1 MSEGKESVVKNS
13 AYMFLGTCI
22 NIAISFFTTPIIT
35 RLVDPSD
42 YGQWSIFASYTNVAM
57 SIFMLGLDQAFVRF
71 YYSYDTI
78 SYKRYLI
85 KITAFLPAII
95 TILCSFVIVPICYKL
110 QIFRTSNV
118 VPYILLS
125 ISTTFLI
132 LSRVARLVLRMEQ
145 NGKAYSIL
153 IIINK
158 LIFITWVLGLVFFT
172 DIDDLVILCSGTTIA
187 EVAITIVAVCLGKGV
202 WSLSAKKPK
211 ESEIDVK
218 ALVRYGFPFIYTLLA
233 TDIFHAAD
241 KWAINAING
250 PYEVGIYSAAASIVA
265 LCSVFKTTFDLV
277 WAPLAMKHYETDHN
291 EKSFYVKANGCITV
305 VMMLIAI
312 AIIAFKDIIAFLLGE
327 KYRLA
332 SSIVPFLLFN
342 PVMTTISE
350 TTVYGINFKKKTGY
364 HIIITTVACIVNII
378 LNSLLVPRYQSQG
391 AALATAISYI
401 VYYTMRTIMA
411 NRCFPVKFEHVKFII
426 AAICLFILSWINT
439 FFRINKYV
447 NIAICI
453 GLAVV
458 VMLLY
463 KKNLKQIRM
472 ILKEI
477 IRHKLLKSNNQ
488 A

>member
-1 MSEGKESVVKNS
+1 
-13 AYMFLGTCI
+13 
-22 NIAISFFTTPIIT
+22 
-35 RLVDPSD
+35 
-42 YGQWSIFASYTNVAM
+42 
-57 SIFMLGLDQAFVRF
+57 
-71 YYSYDTI
+71 
-78 SYKRYLI
+78 
-85 KITAFLPAII
+85 
-95 TILCSFVIVPICYKL
+95 
-110 QIFRTSNV
+110 
-118 VPYILLS
+118 
-125 ISTTFLI
+125 
-132 LSRVARLVLRMEQ
+132 MEQ